1 VDSLDHFDRIRP
13 ALRDLGR
20 KHAVEYGVRPEHY
33 ETVRTAMLWALG
45 QALQPHFHAATKQAW
60 HDVLQKI
67 TREML
72 AGAA

>member
-13 ALRDLGR
+13 ALRDL
-20 KHAVEYGVRPEHY
+20 GVRPEHY

>member
-1 VDSLDHFDRIRP
+1 
-13 ALRDLGR
+13 LRDL
-20 KHAVEYGVRPEHY
+20 GVRPEHY

-60 HDVLQKI
+60 HDVLQEI